1 LIKRYK
7 GAGMKGKDLLTER
20 IIGCCF
26 NVHSELG
33 PGFSERIYHNALELA
48 LKKEKLSYKRE
59 NEYKV
64 SYQNVPVGN
73 FKADLV
79 IQDKVIVELKS
90 LAGNIP
96 KIFESQIISYLKAS
110 ELNVGLLVNFGNNS
124 CQIRR
129 FTN

>member
-1 LIKRYK
+1 
-7 GAGMKGKDLLTER
+7 M
-20 IIGCCF
+20 
-26 NVHSELG
+26 
-33 PGFSERIYHNALELA
+33 A

-59 NEYKV
+59 NAYKV

-79 IQDKVIVELKS
+79 VEDRVIVELKS

-110 ELNVGLLVNFGNNS
+110 ELRVGLIVNFGNNS

-129 FTN
+129 FIN

>member
-1 LIKRYK
+1 
-7 GAGMKGKDLLTER
+7 MKGKDLLTER

-33 PGFSERIYHNALELA
+33 PGFKERIYHNAMELA
-48 LKKEKLSYKRE
+48 LKKEKLTYKRE
-59 NEYKV
+59 NAYKV

-79 IQDKVIVELKS
+79 VQDKVIVELKS

-96 KIFESQIISYLKAS
+96 RIFESQIISYLKAS
-110 ELNVGLLVNFGNNS
+110 ELKVGLLVNFGNHS